1 MKVPVFLDRLRH
13 LKFDLNSLCVLE
25 EKFGNIEKALQEL
38 ERGVMR
44 AVRVILWAGLCHE
57 DPDLTEQAVGEM
69 VTVDNLDVVGA
80 ALLRALGEGG
90 EQGEDVFN
98 SNFH

>member
-1 MKVPVFLDRLRH
+1 MKTPIFLDKLRH
-13 LKFDLNSLCVLE
+13 LKFDLNSFCLLE
-25 EKFGNIEKALQEL
+25 EKFGNIEKALIEL

-44 AVRVILWAGLCHE
+44 AVRVILWVGLQHE

-69 VTVDNLDVVGA
+69 VTVDNLDAVGA
-80 ALLRALGEGG
+80 ALLRALGESG

>member
-57 DPDLTEQAVGEM
+57 DPDLTEEDVGKL
-69 VTVDNLDVVGA
+69 VNIDNLDMVGI
-80 ALLRALGEGG
+80 ALLKALGEGV
-90 EQGEDVFN
+90 EQGEELR
-98 SNFH
+98 NFH